1 MTGMISSEILICDN
15 DLADC
20 QYNLVWGNGCIQHI
34 ILVGDS
40 SVEPEWTMKNREVTS
55 FEVSAQEVSEVEP
68 RGSTFRGSLEYMQQP
83 KGYEQKGK
91 IAQSAG

>member
-1 MTGMISSEILICDN
+1 
-15 DLADC
+15 
-20 QYNLVWGNGCIQHI
+20 
-34 ILVGDS
+34 
-40 SVEPEWTMKNREVTS
+40 MKNREVTS